1 MFLLILLII
10 ALYSLFAFLC
20 YWHYN
25 LVKSS
30 EVKGDKEKF
39 CKIVRIVLIFNAV
52 SVLLC
57 FMTVVSISYRNRIHT
72 DIFLKDFSLF
82 CSSIYIFLC
91 FPLAIG
97 SYIWMIINEI
107 LQIKDKKTNKKNLY
121 LLLSLIL
128 ITVAGFFLYCI
139 GALMCMVKF

>member
-1 MFLLILLII
+1 MMTLILLII

-30 EVKGDKEKF
+30 EVKGDKENL
-39 CKIVRIVLIFNAV
+39 CKIVRLVLIGNAA
-52 SVLLC
+52 SVLLWLMMEC
-57 FMTVVSISYRNRIHT
+57 IDRIDDDLFMLYY
-72 DIFLKDFSLF
+72 SLWL
-82 CSSIYIFLC
+82 FLC

-97 SYIWMIINEI
+97 SYIWMIVKEI
-107 LQIKDKKTNKKNLY
+107 IQIKDKSLNLKNLY

-128 ITVAGFFLYCI
+128 ITLTGFFLYCI
-139 GALMCMVKF
+139 GIFMCMENF

>member
-30 EVKGDKEKF
+30 EVKGDKENL
-39 CKIVRIVLIFNAV
+39 CKIVRLVLIGNAA
-52 SVLLC
+52 SVLLWLMMEC
-57 FMTVVSISYRNRIHT
+57 IDRIDDDLFMLYY
-72 DIFLKDFSLF
+72 SLWL
-82 CSSIYIFLC
+82 FLC

-97 SYIWMIINEI
+97 SYIWMIVKEI
-107 LQIKDKKTNKKNLY
+107 IQIKDKSLNLKNLY

-128 ITVAGFFLYCI
+128 ITLTGFFLYCI
-139 GALMCMVKF
+139 GIFMCMENF

>member
-1 MFLLILLII
+1 MFLFILLII

-30 EVKGDKEKF
+30 EIKGDKEKL
-39 CKIVRIVLIFNAV
+39 CKTVRLVLIGNAA
-52 SVLLC
+52 SVLLWLMMEC
-57 FMTVVSISYRNRIHT
+57 IDRIDDDLFMLYS
-72 DIFLKDFSLF
+72 SLWL
-82 CSSIYIFLC
+82 FLC

-97 SYIWMIINEI
+97 SYIWMIVKEI
-107 LQIKDKKTNKKNLY
+107 IQIKDKSLKLKNLY

-128 ITVAGFFLYCI
+128 ITLTGFFLYCI
-139 GALMCMVKF
+139 GVLMCMEKF

>member
-1 MFLLILLII
+1 MTLILLII

-30 EVKGDKEKF
+30 EVKGDKENL
-39 CKIVRIVLIFNAV
+39 CKIVRLVLIGNAA
-52 SVLLC
+52 SVLLWLMMEC
-57 FMTVVSISYRNRIHT
+57 IDRIDDDLFMLYY
-72 DIFLKDFSLF
+72 SLWL
-82 CSSIYIFLC
+82 FLC

-97 SYIWMIINEI
+97 SYIWMIVKEI
-107 LQIKDKKTNKKNLY
+107 IQIKDKSLNLKNLY

-128 ITVAGFFLYCI
+128 ITLTGFFLYCI
-139 GALMCMVKF
+139 GFFMCMEKF

>member
-1 MFLLILLII
+1 MMTLILLII

-30 EVKGDKEKF
+30 EVKGDKENL
-39 CKIVRIVLIFNAV
+39 CKIVRLGLIGNAA
-52 SVLLC
+52 SVLLWLMMEC
-57 FMTVVSISYRNRIHT
+57 IDRIDDDLFMLYY
-72 DIFLKDFSLF
+72 SLWL
-82 CSSIYIFLC
+82 FLC

-97 SYIWMIINEI
+97 SYIWMIVKEI
-107 LQIKDKKTNKKNLY
+107 IQIKDKSLNLKNLY

-128 ITVAGFFLYCI
+128 ITLTGFFLYCI
-139 GALMCMVKF
+139 GIFMCMEKF

>member
-1 MFLLILLII
+1 MMTLILLII

-30 EVKGDKEKF
+30 EVKGDKEKL
-39 CKIVRIVLIFNAV
+39 CKIVRIVLICNAV
-52 SVLLC
+52 SVLLWLMMEC
-57 FMTVVSISYRNRIHT
+57 IDRIDDDLFMLYY
-72 DIFLKDFSLF
+72 SLWL
-82 CSSIYIFLC
+82 FLC

-97 SYIWMIINEI
+97 SYIWMIVKEI
-107 LQIKDKKTNKKNLY
+107 IQIKDKSLNLKNLY

-128 ITVAGFFLYCI
+128 ITLTGFFLYCI
-139 GALMCMVKF
+139 GIFMCMEKF

>member
-30 EVKGDKEKF
+30 ETKDDKQKL

-72 DIFLKDFSLF
+72 DIFLKDFFPILF
-82 CSSIYIFLC
+82 FNIHIFM
-91 FPLAIG
+91 FSF
-97 SYIWMIINEI
+97 SYR
-107 LQIKDKKTNKKNLY
+107 KLY
-121 LLLSLIL
+121 
-128 ITVAGFFLYCI
+128 
-139 GALMCMVKF
+139 MDDN

>member
-1 MFLLILLII
+1 MSLLIALII
-10 ALYSLFAFLC
+10 TLFCLYAVFC
-20 YWHYN
+20 IWHYN
-25 LVKSS
+25 LIESS
-30 EVKGDKEKF
+30 ETKDEKQKL

-57 FMTVVSISYRNRIHT
+57 FMTVVSISYRNRIDT

-139 GALMCMVKF
+139 GALMCRVKF

>member
-1 MFLLILLII
+1 MMTLILLII

-30 EVKGDKEKF
+30 EVKGDKENL
-39 CKIVRIVLIFNAV
+39 CKIVRLVLIGNAA
-52 SVLLC
+52 SVLLWLMMEC
-57 FMTVVSISYRNRIHT
+57 IDRIDDDLFMLYY
-72 DIFLKDFSLF
+72 SLWL
-82 CSSIYIFLC
+82 FLC

-97 SYIWMIINEI
+97 SYIWMIVKEI
-107 LQIKDKKTNKKNLY
+107 IQIKDKSLNLKNLY

-128 ITVAGFFLYCI
+128 ITLTGFFLYCI
-139 GALMCMVKF
+139 GFFMCMEKF

>member
-1 MFLLILLII
+1 MMTLILLII

-30 EVKGDKEKF
+30 EVKGDKEKL
-39 CKIVRIVLIFNAV
+39 CKIVRIVLICNAV
-52 SVLLC
+52 SVLLWLMTGIYHWIIYTNHCERQIYKFFLGC
-57 FMTVVSISYRNRIHT
+57 FN
-72 DIFLKDFSLF
+72 
-82 CSSIYIFLC
+82 IY

-97 SYIWMIINEI
+97 SYIWMIVKEI
-107 LQIKDKKTNKKNLY
+107 IQIKDKSLNLKNLY

-128 ITVAGFFLYCI
+128 ITLTGFFLYCI
-139 GALMCMVKF
+139 GIFMCMEKF

>member
-1 MFLLILLII
+1 MMTLILLII

-30 EVKGDKEKF
+30 EVKGDKQNL
-39 CKIVRIVLIFNAV
+39 CKIVRIVLICNAV
-52 SVLLC
+52 SVLLWLMTGIYHWIIYTNHCERQIYKFFLGC
-57 FMTVVSISYRNRIHT
+57 FN
-72 DIFLKDFSLF
+72 
-82 CSSIYIFLC
+82 IY

-97 SYIWMIINEI
+97 SYIWMIVKEI
-107 LQIKDKKTNKKNLY
+107 IQIKDKSLNLKNLY

-128 ITVAGFFLYCI
+128 IALTGFFLYCI
-139 GALMCMVKF
+139 GIFMCMEKF

>member
-1 MFLLILLII
+1 MLTLILLII

-30 EVKGDKEKF
+30 EVKGDKEKL
-39 CKIVRIVLIFNAV
+39 CKIVRIVLICNAV
-52 SVLLC
+52 SVLLWLMTGIYHWIIYTNHCERQIYNFFLGC
-57 FMTVVSISYRNRIHT
+57 FN
-72 DIFLKDFSLF
+72 
-82 CSSIYIFLC
+82 IY

-97 SYIWMIINEI
+97 SYIWMKVKEII
-107 LQIKDKKTNKKNLY
+107 QIKDKSLNLKNLY

-128 ITVAGFFLYCI
+128 ITLTGFFLYCI
-139 GALMCMVKF
+139 GIFMCMEKF

>member
-1 MFLLILLII
+1 MMTLILLII

-30 EVKGDKEKF
+30 EVKGDKENL
-39 CKIVRIVLIFNAV
+39 CKIVRLGLIGNAA
-52 SVLLC
+52 SVLLWLMMEC
-57 FMTVVSISYRNRIHT
+57 IDRIDDDLFMLYY
-72 DIFLKDFSLF
+72 SLWL
-82 CSSIYIFLC
+82 FLC

-97 SYIWMIINEI
+97 SYIWMIVKEI
-107 LQIKDKKTNKKNLY
+107 IQIKDKSLNLKNLY

-128 ITVAGFFLYCI
+128 ITLTGFFLYCI
-139 GALMCMVKF
+139 GIFMCMKKF

>member
-30 EVKGDKEKF
+30 EIKGDKEKL
-39 CKIVRIVLIFNAV
+39 CKTVRIVLICNAV
-52 SVLLC
+52 SVLLWLMTGIYHWIIYTNHCERQIYKFFLGC
-57 FMTVVSISYRNRIHT
+57 FN
-72 DIFLKDFSLF
+72 
-82 CSSIYIFLC
+82 IY

-97 SYIWMIINEI
+97 SYIWMIVKEI
-107 LQIKDKKTNKKNLY
+107 IQIKDKSLNLKNLY

-139 GALMCMVKF
+139 GVLMCMEKF

>member
-1 MFLLILLII
+1 MMTLILLII

-30 EVKGDKEKF
+30 EVKGDKQNL
-39 CKIVRIVLIFNAV
+39 CKIVRIVLICNAV
-52 SVLLC
+52 SVLLWLMTGIYHWIIYTNHCERQIYKFFLGC
-57 FMTVVSISYRNRIHT
+57 FN
-72 DIFLKDFSLF
+72 
-82 CSSIYIFLC
+82 IY

-97 SYIWMIINEI
+97 SYIWMIVKEI
-107 LQIKDKKTNKKNLY
+107 MQIKDKSLNLKNLY

-128 ITVAGFFLYCI
+128 IALTGFFLYCI
-139 GALMCMVKF
+139 GIFMCMEKF